1 MESSAGQSLIATVL
15 KVGYL
20 VGMIWLYTARP
31 TVLVVAVAAA
41 ITTGFF
47 ARAVATRRI

>member
-1 MESSAGQSLIATVL
+1 MEPTADQSLIATVL
-15 KVGYL
+15 KVGYF

-31 TVLVVAVAAA
+31 GVLAVAIVAA

-47 ARAVATRRI
+47 ARAVAARRA